1 MIVRIFVGGLPLTAV
16 KDDVVKLFRQFGAT
30 DEGTVL
36 PRDRRTRRKKGFA
49 YVALPDAAAATAAI
63 AVFNGFAI
71 GTKELTVTR
80 AEDRPLRKQR
90 PPRPQIGT

>member
-1 MIVRIFVGGLPLTAV
+1 MIRIFVGGLPLTAV

-49 YVALPDAAAATAAI
+49 YVELPTSDAAVAAI
-63 AVFNGFAI
+63 AVFDGFVI
-71 GTKELTVTR
+71 GAKALTVTR
-80 AEDRPLRKQR
+80 AEDRPQRKPR
-90 PPRPQIGT
+90 PPRPRVGA

>member
-1 MIVRIFVGGLPLTAV
+1 MIRIFVGGLPLTAV
-16 KDDVVKLFRQFGAT
+16 KEDVVKLFRQFGAS
-30 DEGTVL
+30 DEGVVL

-49 YVALPDAAAATAAI
+49 YVDLPTVEAATAAI

-80 AEDRPLRKQR
+80 AEDRPLRKPR
-90 PPRPQIGT
+90 PPRPRVGG